1 MVKWSG
7 EPVVSSLLLLAA
19 AIAVDSRALERIPMK
34 LSVMLNYAGD
44 IKGTADE
51 VSALEKAGLD
61 CVWVAEAYSF
71 DAISMMGYLAAKTE
85 RVEIGSAIVNVYSRT
100 ATLMAMTFAGL
111 DYVSNGRINCG
122 LGASGP
128 QVVEGFHGVA
138 YEKPM
143 LRIKEY
149 MEVCRATW
157 KREVINFQGT
167 TVKIP
172 LPAGEG
178 TGLGKPLKLIN
189 HPQRADIPL
198 WWASL
203 KGKSVEATAEAA
215 DGWIPIFYI
224 PEKADLVWGDALALG
239 MKKRAPELGKL
250 QILAGGAVMITEDAD
265 RITKVLDAG
274 RPASALYVGGMG
286 ARGKNFY
293 NDIMS
298 AYGWEGE
305 AKNIQDLYL
314 DGRKEEAAAAV
325 PREYLEAGAL
335 VGPEGYVKE
344 KLAAYKQAG
353 VTHLQMGLMGPIEAK
368 IATVE
373 KLRSLV
379 DQI

>member
-1 MVKWSG
+1 
-7 EPVVSSLLLLAA
+7 
-19 AIAVDSRALERIPMK
+19 MK

-51 VSALEKAGLD
+51 VAALEKAGLD

-111 DYVSNGRINCG
+111 DYVSNGRIICG

-143 LRIKEY
+143 QRIKEY

-157 KREVINFQGT
+157 KREVINFQGQ
-167 TVKIP
+167 TVHIP

-189 HPQRADIPL
+189 HPLRSNIPL

-203 KGKSVEATAEAA
+203 KGKSVEATAEVA

-239 MKKRAPELGKL
+239 LKKRSPELGKL
-250 QILAGGAVMITEDAD
+250 QIVAGGSVMITEDAD
-265 RITKVLDAG
+265 RITKVLDGG
-274 RPASALYVGGMG
+274 RAPSALYVGGMG

-314 DGRKEEAAAAV
+314 DGKKEEAAAAV
-325 PREYLEAGAL
+325 PREYLEAAAL

>member
-1 MVKWSG
+1 
-7 EPVVSSLLLLAA
+7 
-19 AIAVDSRALERIPMK
+19 MK

-157 KREVINFQGT
+157 RREVINFQGT

-172 LPAGEG
+172 LPTGEG

-189 HPQRADIPL
+189 HPQRAEIPL

-203 KGKSVEATAEAA
+203 KGKSVEATAEVAN
-215 DGWIPIFYI
+215 GWIPIFYL
-224 PEKADLVWGDALALG
+224 PEKADMVWGDALALG
-239 MKKRAPELGKL
+239 LKKRAPELGKL
-250 QILAGGAVMITEDAD
+250 QILAGGSVMITEDAD

-274 RPASALYVGGMG
+274 RPASARYVGGMG

-314 DGRKEEAAAAV
+314 DGKKEEAAAAV
-325 PREYLEAGAL
+325 PRSYLEAGAL

-344 KLAAYKQAG
+344 KLAAYKQSG
-353 VTHLQMGLMGPIEAK
+353 VTHLQMGLTGPTEAK